1 MTTTKD
7 ALPELPQRFA
17 VWKETD
23 EDSGAWGRPDQDV
36 FTADQMRDYALAALA
51 SKQAEAQAKSEP
63 AALTDAQIEAGA
75 ISLGRMWKWEMLE
88 ESYRVHYRT
97 RFRDAMSAAIAATQ
111 EHKP

>member
-7 ALPELPQRFA
+7 ALPQDEFWLACSLMP
-17 VWKETD
+17 TD
-23 EDSGAWGRPDQDV
+23 VSWGDSLTP
-36 FTADQMRDYALAALA
+36 ALVLQIAALA

-88 ESYRVHYRT
+88 ESYRAHYRT
-97 RFRDAMSAAIAATQ
+97 RFRDAITAAIAATKDG
-111 EHKP
+111 ENGNA